1 VHELIPFYA
10 LYAILFADHGLNA
23 AQISSLLVIWSLTS
37 FVLEVPSGAWA
48 DTVSRRGLL
57 VLGALLTGAGFA
69 AWTVFP
75 SYLGFAIGFVLW
87 GTGGA
92 LDSGTFEA
100 LLYDELTARSAAC
113 EYARVMGYARSA
125 AELGALLGILAAAPL
140 FAWGGYGLVGTVSV
154 AVCVAAACLAWSLPP
169 AAKAASVAAIAE
181 FDEDDEAVPDVDV
194 ESASLSTYVSMLRS
208 GVSEVLVRPT
218 VRWGVLLASL
228 LFGFT
233 AFDEYFGL
241 LAEENGASTQTIPLL
256 VGLTVAGTLVGS
268 ALAGRTANMRS
279 STMAWALVVSA
290 AALAVGALIG
300 GAGVIGVVGFAA
312 IGVGYGIIS
321 NAVVVTESR
330 LQDAIEGPAR
340 ATVTSVS
347 GLFSEVV
354 ALGVFGAV
362 ALGSVW
368 LPISV
373 NVALLAVP
381 VLFAAL
387 LVPKW
392 LPATHADPDEV
403 ADVAG

>member
-1 VHELIPFYA
+1 MHELIPFYA
-10 LYAILFADHGLNA
+10 LYAILFADHGLDA

-100 LLYDELTARSAAC
+100 LLYDELTARSAARD
-113 EYARVMGYARSA
+113 YARVMGYARSA
-125 AELGALLGILAAAPL
+125 AEFGALLGILAATPL
-140 FAWGGYGLVGTVSV
+140 FAWGGYGLVGWVSV
-154 AVCVAAACLAWSLPP
+154 AVCGVAASLAWSLPP
-169 AAKAASVAAIAE
+169 AAKAASVAAVA
-181 FDEDDEAVPDVDV
+181 DLEDDADAVPILD
-194 ESASLSTYVSMLRS
+194 EHRSPLHTYVSMLRT
-208 GVSEVLVRPT
+208 GIAEVVERPT
-218 VRWGVLLASL
+218 VRWGVLLASM

-256 VGLTVAGTLVGS
+256 VGLTVAGTLIGS
-268 ALAGRTANMRS
+268 ALAGRTAKMRS
-279 STMAWALVVSA
+279 ATMAWALVVA
-290 AALAVGALIG
+290 AVALAVGALTG
-300 GAGVIGVVGFAA
+300 GAGVVGVAGFAA

-321 NAVVVTESR
+321 NAVVVTEAR
-330 LQDAIEGPAR
+330 LQDSIEGPAR

-347 GLFSEVV
+347 GLLSEVV
-354 ALGVFGAV
+354 ALAVFGAV

-381 VLFAAL
+381 VLLTAV

-392 LPATHADPDEV
+392 LPATHSDPDEV
-403 ADVAG
+403 AEVAG